1 MIFTA
6 MEEAKKS
13 KLFIAS
19 AIELRDDLEEKMEKG
34 YEFVTKVMGSSSER
48 EAHDSLNA
56 VVCKGMKEH
65 EDITLGLLYSILT
78 SPTTAPKTYRDL
90 ALISRDGLSV
100 AWTKLNQIVV
110 DKYTKLQDGVRTQLV
125 WVTKEMVKNSVTGV
139 VNVCSSLIKQIAG
152 GDIHPKNVW
161 LAEAMLDLFTEN
173 KAWLDKYP
181 VLMAMVLY
189 TYLRVIEDHSSQMLA
204 SLRQREVDFCIG
216 LLRSKFMECC
226 RIGRDLL
233 RLLQNVAR
241 IPEFEKLWKDM
252 IHRPQSLNPQFTGVA
267 QLMSQRTS
275 PKYLAC
281 RLTPEMEKK
290 IIFLTSK
297 VRFGQQKRY
306 QDWFQKQFLSTPESQ
321 SLRCDLIRYIC
332 CTVHPSNEVL
342 CSEIIQRWAVIG
354 WLLTTCSSNAAA
366 SCAKLALFYD
376 WLLFN
381 PTRGNIMDIEPAIL
395 VMHHSMRSHPAI
407 TATLLDFLCRIIPN
421 LHPPLE
427 QQIKQGVMSALRFLL
442 EKRVLPSLAQLF
454 DNPKLDRELR
464 AMTRDMFAEFC
475 TTTPTTPTAPATPM
489 LALPPEDGK
498 TEPESANN
506 DHGPIQRLPSEDAT
520 FSDEEEE
527 DRSLRQR
534 NQDSAV
540 FRPIKQEEEV
550 DLDMY
555 LDQLDGEIKE
565 MCSILQS
572 QRDSDIETQCET
584 MENLC
589 SVILEMDDFD
599 SDIAGPLATF
609 LCSLYKRDITGETLP
624 DEITDETMED
634 SLGKPI
640 CVIFRNLS
648 ADAEQD
654 SCPLQLLTLVC
665 MMYEKQIQIGY
676 NLLYFLHASSSKQG
690 ERRLHMYEEVC
701 RNTGIGDLTS
711 CLVRDFKAC
720 AEEDVRLMCYLVSP
734 VYTMF
739 CDATTESTDLLH
751 TIVSCVD
758 SAQLQDLICDVMQG
772 NLMMFKKENIAK
784 VLEAT
789 LEWETFE
796 QYCVWQIL
804 LAHDLDV
811 DQFVAVIPKLTYKE
825 HPEAMA
831 SLLLM
836 LKLERISLDLLKPLM
851 LRPCKDGDRFV
862 SSILSYWAVQDE
874 QHLADFIKTLLVRAT
889 TSAKRLRQRQTSKP
903 SNIPSPDQILGHLEA
918 LRQTSAIRQSM
929 FFSQEAVLLGLQ
941 TIQSACTD
949 AQKMKF
955 SDLFGLIEDLDDMT
969 SRTTRSRV
977 TRRSPGSSSPK
988 NRKAPQNDV
997 ESSSESD
1004 QDDDI
1009 SSSKPKPAKKRKKS
1023 NALGGS
1029 DSD

>member
-1 MIFTA
+1 MD
-6 MEEAKKS
+6 ENKKS
-13 KLFIAS
+13 KLFIS
-19 AIELRDDLEEKMEKG
+19 SPLELKDDLEEKMEKG
-34 YEFVTKVMGSSSER
+34 CEILTKVMGSSSER
-48 EAHDSLNA
+48 EAHDSLVA

-65 EDITLGLLYSILT
+65 EEITLGLLYSILT
-78 SPTTAPKTYRDL
+78 NPATAPKTYRDL
-90 ALISRDGLSV
+90 ALISRDGLAV
-100 AWTKLNQIVV
+100 AWAKLNQIVV
-110 DKYTKLQDGVRTQLV
+110 DKYTKLQEGARKQLV
-125 WVTKEMVKNSVTGV
+125 WVTKEMVKNSVTGI

-152 GDIHPKNVW
+152 GDISPKNVW
-161 LAEAMLDLFTEN
+161 LAEALLDLFTEN
-173 KAWLDKYP
+173 KSWLDKYP

-189 TYLRVIEDHSSQMLA
+189 TYLRIIEDHSSPMLA
-204 SLRQREVDFCIG
+204 SLRQKEVDFCIG
-216 LLRSKFMECC
+216 LLRSKFMECI

-233 RLLQNVAR
+233 RLLQTVAR
-241 IPEFEKLWKDM
+241 IPEFDNLWKDI
-252 IHRPQSLNPQFTGVA
+252 IHRPQSLNSQFTGVS
-267 QLMSQRTS
+267 QLMGQRTS

-281 RLTPEMEKK
+281 RLTPDMEKK
-290 IIFLTSK
+290 VIFLTSK

-306 QDWFQKQFLSTPESQ
+306 QDWFQKQYLSTPESQ

-342 CSEIIQRWAVIG
+342 CSDIIQRWAVIG
-354 WLLTTCSSNAAA
+354 WLLTTCTSNAAA

-381 PTRGNIMDIEPAIL
+381 PSRGNIMDIEPAIL

-407 TATLLDFLCRIIPN
+407 TATLLDFLCRVIPN
-421 LHPPLE
+421 FHPPLE
-427 QQIKQGVMSALRFLL
+427 QQIRQGVMSSLRFLL
-442 EKRVLPSLAQLF
+442 EKRVLPSLAPLF
-454 DNPKLDRELR
+454 DSGKLDRELR
-464 AMTRDMFAEFC
+464 AMIRDTFAEFC
-475 TTTPTTPTAPATPM
+475 APSTPTTPTTPTLPT
-489 LALPPEDGK
+489 PPEVDGK
-498 TEPESANN
+498 GEIESSNN
-506 DHGPIQRLPSEDAT
+506 DHGPPLQRLPSEDAT

-527 DRSLRQR
+527 DRSLRHR
-534 NQDSAV
+534 LQDTAM

-550 DLDMY
+550 DLELY

-565 MCSILQS
+565 MCSILHS

-599 SDIAGPLATF
+599 SDVAGPLAMF
-609 LCSLYKRDITGETLP
+609 LCSLYKNDITGESLP

-640 CVIFRNLS
+640 FVIFRNLS

-665 MMYEKQIQIGY
+665 MMYEKQAQIGY

-701 RNTGIGDLTS
+701 KNTEIGELTS
-711 CLVRDFKAC
+711 CLVRDFKSC
-720 AEEDVRLMCYLVSP
+720 AEEDVKLMCYLVAP

-739 CDATTESTDLLH
+739 CDAALASNDLLL

-758 SAQLQDLICDVMQG
+758 SSQLQDLICDVMQG
-772 NLMMFKKENIAK
+772 NLVMFKKDNIAK

-789 LEWETFE
+789 LNWETFE
-796 QYCVWQIL
+796 QYCVWQLL
-804 LAHDLDV
+804 LAHDVEV
-811 DQFVAVIPKLTYKE
+811 DQFISVVPKLTYKD

-836 LKLERISLDLLKPLM
+836 LKIERISLELLKPLM
-851 LRPCKDGDRFV
+851 SRPFKYGDRFT

-874 QHLADFIKTLLVRAT
+874 QHLADLIKTLLVRAT
-889 TSAKRLRQRQTSKP
+889 TSAKRLRQRQASKP
-903 SNIPSPDQILGHLEA
+903 SNIPSPDQILGHLES
-918 LRQTSAIRQSM
+918 LRQTCAIKQTM
-929 FFSQEAVLLGLQ
+929 FFSQEAVLQGLQ
-941 TIQSACTD
+941 TVQNACTD
-949 AQKMKF
+949 SQKRKF
-955 SDLFGLIEDLDDMT
+955 SDLFGLTEDLDDMS

-988 NRKAPQNDV
+988 NRKTVQNDV

-1004 QDDDI
+1004 QDEDML
-1009 SSSKPKPAKKRKKS
+1009 SNKPKPAKKRKKS
-1023 NALGGS
+1023 SAIGGS